1 VTRTRTSGQPL
12 IVYIVDDMSVSIV
25 TPGCRGIFGSFG
37 VVSSGSLEEHDAR
50 GHRRGITGPQ

>member
-12 IVYIVDDMSVSIV
+12 IVYIVDDMSVSAV

-37 VVSSGSLEEHDAR
+37 VVSGGSVEEHDAR
-50 GHRRGITGPQ
+50 GHRRGIT